1 MHEFVT
7 RLRRCLLPLVFL
19 GAVQAPAAHAIS
31 PEEFAALAPEEALRL
46 PVLEAL
52 EVFGWRREEFL
63 FVLENALIDLRYLYR
78 QPSGRRSDALT
89 AAVRTFQREAG
100 YPPTGVLLVEEF
112 MGLIQRGNEFW
123 QAPVYPGP
131 VLFTETAHGMSLEGT
146 WMKQGGQDRDPI
158 QTTSI
163 RCFRAAN
170 LCTAVTARLV
180 MANDEEGWFHA
191 SAIDLALGTRD
202 WTVTQWT
209 DERIEAEDTSSL
221 CVVQHLT
228 VDLKRQ
234 GATLRNEPQSDERCK
249 PAAPDASEYRLESG
263 YEIAARY
270 WQERQTR
277 AHKLRSKAFQQLV
290 EKVSKKPAAE

>member
-1 MHEFVT
+1 MT
-7 RLRRCLLPLVFL
+7 RLRRLLLPLVL
-19 GAVQAPAAHAIS
+19 LAALCAPAAQAIS

-46 PVLEAL
+46 PVVEAL

-78 QPSGRRSDALT
+78 QPSGKPSDALT

-100 YPPTGVLLVEEF
+100 YAPTGELLVEEF

-131 VLFTETAHGMSLEGT
+131 VLYSETAHGVSIEGT
-146 WMKQGGQDRDPI
+146 WVKEGAPERDPI

-163 RCFRAAN
+163 RCWRAAS

-180 MANDEEGWFHA
+180 MADDEEGWFHA

-202 WTVTQWT
+202 WTVTQWS
-209 DERIEAEDTSSL
+209 DERIEAEDRSSL
-221 CVVQHLT
+221 CVVQRLS
-228 VDLKRQ
+228 VDRKRH
-234 GATLRNEPQSDERCK
+234 GASLRNEPQSDERCSA
-249 PAAPDASEYRLESG
+249 AAPEATEHRLESG
-263 YEIAARY
+263 YEFAARY

-290 EKVSKKPAAE
+290 EKVSKKSAK